1 MKRLLSL
8 GLVGVF
14 AACGRGEDARTA
26 AGDTAGMHLG
36 MDSMPMQGMER
47 GGMQGMGGMT
57 AMMAG
62 MRQHM
67 DSMMRLPPE
76 RMKAMMADHDRM
88 MAQMM
93 DRMGTDM
100 RAMNM
105 AGDRGWNALSDSVRQ
120 DLAALPALE
129 GAALRDRMRAH
140 ADRVVRLMGLHERM
154 MGSMQRR

>member
-1 MKRLLSL
+1 
-8 GLVGVF
+8 
-14 AACGRGEDARTA
+14 
-26 AGDTAGMHLG
+26 MHMG

-47 GGMQGMGGMT
+47 GGMQGMGDMT

-67 DSMMRLPPE
+67 DSVMRLPPE

-93 DRMGTDM
+93 DRMGADM

-105 AGDRGWNALSDSVRQ
+105 AGDRGWKALSDSVRQ

-129 GAALRDRMRAH
+129 GAALRDRLRAH
-140 ADRVVRLMGLHERM
+140 ADRVVRLVDLHQRM